1 MNLAFVKTWSSL
13 QLCCKWWY
21 VHLFVFCSSRAFY
34 NMYIFQGY
42 ILCVLDYEF
51 QILDNAFLV
60 HKPGIKTLKK
70 DSARAILAAKTNSL
84 IRKII
89 FPELKVLFGVR
100 KGCAVW
106 HTYSRPHLQLNWLRY
121 IIIYPVHSY
130 FFKFYWDEISAVF
143 TDELDNL

>member
-1 MNLAFVKTWSSL
+1 MLKRDQVCSCAANDGMFICLFSVL
-13 QLCCKWWY
+13 QE
-21 VHLFVFCSSRAFY
+21 LFITCIF
-34 NMYIFQGY
+34 FQGY

-100 KGCAVW
+100 KGCAV
-106 HTYSRPHLQLNWLRY
+106 
-121 IIIYPVHSY
+121 
-130 FFKFYWDEISAVF
+130 
-143 TDELDNL
+143 